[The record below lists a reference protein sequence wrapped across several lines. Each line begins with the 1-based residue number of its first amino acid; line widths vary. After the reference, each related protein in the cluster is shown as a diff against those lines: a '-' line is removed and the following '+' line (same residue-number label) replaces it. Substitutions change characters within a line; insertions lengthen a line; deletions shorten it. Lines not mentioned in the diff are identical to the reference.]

1 MYFLSCL
8 ESHTANLYEKTG
20 AKRESRIIDFQSM
33 KAQKENIESEV
44 TKISQILRA
53 LPGLH
58 VFASCDT
65 VSVFSGKLQR
75 KNKGL

>member
-8 ESHTANLYEKTG
+8 KGHTANLYVKTG
-20 AKRESRIIDFQSM
+20 AKRESRIIDFRSM
-33 KAQKENIESEV
+33 KAQIENIKSEV
-44 TKISQILRA
+44 TNISQILRA
-53 LPGLH
+53 LPGVL

>member
-1 MYFLSCL
+1 MYFLSCS
-8 ESHTANLYEKTG
+8 EGDIANLYVKTG
-20 AKRESRIIDFQSM
+20 AKRKSRIIDFQSM
-33 KAQKENIESEV
+33 KAQIENIKSEV

-53 LPGLH
+53 LPGVH